1 MKIPIISRF
10 YCKRVNR
17 RVVFIETKVVS
28 NITYNLSNIEI
39 TYSYKCLFS
48 NVYNRYGIIKM
59 LFSLDTDGNMRVA
72 QCSNVYSRL

>member
-10 YCKRVNR
+10 FYCKGEQASC
-17 RVVFIETKVVS
+17 FIETKVVS

-39 TYSYKCLFS
+39 TYKCLFS

-72 QCSNVYSRL
+72 RSNVYSRL

>member
-10 YCKRVNR
+10 YCKGEQASC
-17 RVVFIETKVVS
+17 FIETKVVS

-72 QCSNVYSRL
+72 RCSNV